1 MFGIKKYARKIVA
14 RYFMLN
20 YNKDEALIKP
30 LPSLMLSL
38 LHLWFIIDQEHA
50 KREANFNNLKNW

>member
-50 KREANFNNLKNW
+50 K